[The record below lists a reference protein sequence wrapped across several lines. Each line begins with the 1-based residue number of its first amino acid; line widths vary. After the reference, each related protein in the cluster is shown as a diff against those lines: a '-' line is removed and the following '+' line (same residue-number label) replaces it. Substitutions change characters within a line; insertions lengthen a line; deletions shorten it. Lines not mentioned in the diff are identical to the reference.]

1 MNSYFTDAVF
11 EQLAD
16 DIMEKEDCGRAAAVT
31 RIRTGGLRIFSTV
44 DLRLQRMLEAFME
57 NDGEDGYFPA
67 LWRQEEADTGIPFDS
82 ADAVSYGDDRPAAER
97 TGRAGVQAGRHARL

>member
-1 MNSYFTDAVF
+1 VF
-11 EQLAD
+11 ERLAD
-16 DIMEKEDCGRAAAVT
+16 DIMEKENCGRAAAVT

-67 LWRQEEADTGIPFDS
+67 LWRAGGTQHSISTAPTPFPTETT
-82 ADAVSYGDDRPAAER
+82 ACR
-97 TGRAGVQAGRHARL
+97 